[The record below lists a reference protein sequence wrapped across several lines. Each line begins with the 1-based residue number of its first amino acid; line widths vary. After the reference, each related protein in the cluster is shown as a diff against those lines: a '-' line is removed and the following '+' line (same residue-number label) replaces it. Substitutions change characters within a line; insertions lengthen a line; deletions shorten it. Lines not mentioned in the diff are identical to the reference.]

1 VSQPLE
7 FPSIAARLNDDRLSA
22 RDRVDS
28 RFYLAL
34 IGGVGWLSG
43 VWLASLTVLPLFF
56 WLAMGTVAVM
66 GAIAFWQNSRTG
78 LVLAG
83 CAAAA
88 LGGGRY
94 MLAQPASDSGH
105 IHAFNGSRNV
115 LITGQIVDEPIQRDR
130 FIQLR
135 LAVSDLVR
143 DGESVAAAGEILVQT
158 WRFPVLPYGATVRLY
173 GNLEPPEALGSPGY
187 ASYLRR
193 QGIQSVMSYPQVD
206 VLSVQGGNPFY
217 RALLAVREHG
227 RVVIRRTLPEP
238 QASLLTGILLGDDSG
253 MPRGWVE
260 AFRTTGMTHIIAI
273 SGFNIALL
281 IVLLDRLS
289 GPLLPRRTAALII
302 MMVVAI
308 YAALVGGAASVV
320 RAAVMGIVYL
330 TATRLLGRPTLAVS
344 ALLVASFLMTLWN
357 PLVLWDVGFQLSFA
371 ATLGLMVYAG
381 KWTAWSE
388 RRLMAGSNSPVRRRA
403 VRVLGEVLIVT
414 LAAQILTLPLILY
427 HFGRLSLISLPA
439 NILVLPA
446 QPAVMLTGGLTLLAG
461 TISPVLGQIAGWSTW
476 LFLGYTTAIIG
487 LLAEVPGASVPL
499 EMGAL
504 TMVIIYV
511 VIGTVTVLAMTNRQQ
526 QATRQERIRTKWVPA
541 ALAMVG
547 VTLLVFVMVGI
558 SQRPDGRL
566 HVVFLDVGQGD
577 AIFVQ
582 TPDGRQ
588 VLVDGGR
595 YPSQLLDLI
604 SRQMPFWDRSL
615 DIVIATHPDEDHIAG
630 LVTVLERYRTGRL
643 ITNGV
648 ESTGIPIYEALLTA
662 AADRKTPVHTTRAGE
677 VFDLGDGVRL
687 EILHPDGSFRRDS
700 QNEASVVARLTYGEL
715 TVLLTG
721 DAETAAEKAMIDGGR
736 VLEATVLKAGH
747 HGANASSSEPFLAAV
762 RPRYIII
769 SAGRDNSYGHP
780 HRAMLGRAGE
790 IGAVIMRTDEL
801 GTIEL
806 ISDGLKMWWQ
816 SDN

>member
-1 VSQPLE
+1 MSQPLD
-7 FPSIAARLNDDRLSA
+7 FPTIAAGQNHDRLGA

-28 RFYLAL
+28 RYYLAL
-34 IGGVGWLSG
+34 VGGVGWLIG
-43 VWLASLTVLPLFF
+43 VWLASHITLPPFF

-66 GAIAFWQNSRTG
+66 GAIAFWQNGRTG
-78 LVLAG
+78 LILAG

-88 LGGGRY
+88 LGGGRFV
-94 MLAQPASDSGH
+94 LAQPASDTGH
-105 IHAFNGSRNV
+105 VHAFNGSRNV
-115 LITGQIVDEPIQRDR
+115 LIVGQIVDEPIQRDR
-130 FIQLR
+130 FVQLR
-135 LAVSDLVR
+135 LAVSELVL
-143 DGESVAAAGEILVQT
+143 DGRSVAAAGEILVQT
-158 WRFPVLPYGATVRLY
+158 WRFPILPYGATVRLY

-193 QGIQSVMSYPQVD
+193 QGIQSIMAYPQVD
-206 VLSVQGGNPFY
+206 VLSLHGGSPFY
-217 RALLAVREHG
+217 RALLAIREHG
-227 RVVIRRTLPEP
+227 RSVIRRTLPEP
-238 QASLLTGILLGDDSG
+238 QTSLLTGILLGDDSG
-253 MPRGWVE
+253 MPREWEE

-281 IVLLDRLS
+281 IALLDRLS
-289 GPLLPRRTAALII
+289 GLFLPRRTAALII
-302 MMVVAI
+302 MVLVAF

-330 TATRLLGRPTLAVS
+330 AATRLLGRPTLAVS
-344 ALLVASFLMTLWN
+344 ALLVASFFMTLWN
-357 PLVLWDVGFQLSFA
+357 PRVLWDVGFQLSFA
-371 ATLGLMVYAG
+371 ATLGLMLYAG

-388 RRLMAGSNSPVRRRA
+388 RRLMAGSNSPARRRA
-403 VRVLGEVLIVT
+403 VRLLGEVLVVT

-439 NILVLPA
+439 NILILPA
-446 QPAVMLTGGLTLLAG
+446 QPAVMFTGGLTLLAG
-461 TISPVLGQIAGWSTW
+461 SISPLLGQIAGWGAW
-476 LFLGYTTAIIG
+476 LFLSYTTAIVG

-499 EMGAL
+499 EMSAL
-504 TMVIIYV
+504 TMIIIYAA
-511 VIGTVTVLAMTNRQQ
+511 IGAVTVLAVTNRQQ
-526 QATRQERIRTKWVPA
+526 QAIRQERIRTKWVPA
-541 ALAMVG
+541 VSVG
-547 VTLLVFVMVGI
+547 VGVILLVFVMVGI

-577 AIFVQ
+577 AIFLQ

-595 YPSQLLDLI
+595 YPSQLLDLM

-630 LVTVLERYRTGRL
+630 LVTVLERYQTDRL

-662 AADRKTPVHTTRAGE
+662 AAGQKTPVHVTRAGE
-677 VFDLGDGVRL
+677 TVDLGGGVSL
-687 EILHPDGSFRRDS
+687 EILHPDRSFRRDS

-715 TVLLTG
+715 AVLLTG
-721 DAETAAEKAMIDGGR
+721 DAEAAAEKAMLDGGH
-736 VLEATVLKAGH
+736 VLEAIVLKAGH
-747 HGANASSSEPFLAAV
+747 HGANASSSESFLAAV

-780 HRAMLGRAGE
+780 HPAMLSRAGE
-790 IGAVIMRTDEL
+790 IGAVVMRTDEL